1 MSMCLLKINHWPNL
15 KKLVKV
21 IRIFS
26 CLSYLMET
34 HRIKLNWK
42 RKMKMPTF
50 EKVKEEIKNY
60 RRGILLLK
68 LGKLTG
74 KM

>member
-1 MSMCLLKINHWPNL
+1 
-15 KKLVKV
+15 
-21 IRIFS
+21 
-26 CLSYLMET
+26 
-34 HRIKLNWK
+34 
-42 RKMKMPTF
+42 MPTF

-74 KM
+74 KMWDNQ